1 VETTIKI
8 MLVDDHE
15 IVRQGLA
22 AVLGVVED
30 FQIIGQAGS
39 QREAVDTALR
49 CGPDIILMDV
59 RLPDG
64 SGIEA
69 CREILAKM
77 PNVRVI
83 MLTSY
88 PDDEAVF
95 ASIMAGASG
104 YLLKEVSAVGIV
116 DGIKAVAAG
125 GSLLDPGI
133 TGKVLRKLRHR
144 PTENE
149 NKFANLTDKERQI
162 LDLIA
167 QGKTNKEIASEVFLS
182 DKTVKNYV
190 SKILSK
196 LQLGRRSAAAAF
208 VTEIHAEEQKSR
220 DTLRFSQE
228 KDDG

>member
-1 VETTIKI
+1 METIIKI

-15 IVRQGLA
+15 IVRQGLC
-22 AVLGVVED
+22 AVLGVVD
-30 FQIIGQAGS
+30 NFKVVGQAGT
-39 QREAVDTALR
+39 QREAIETALK
-49 CGPDIILMDV
+49 CEPDIILMDV

-69 CREILAKM
+69 CREILETK
-77 PNVRVI
+77 PKVRII

-104 YLLKEVSAVGIV
+104 YLLKEVSTAGIV
-116 DGIKAVAAG
+116 EGIKAVAGG
-125 GSLLDPGI
+125 GSLLDPSI
-133 TGKVLRKLRHR
+133 TGKVLRKLRHH
-144 PTENE
+144 PTEDE
-149 NKFANLTDKERQI
+149 NKFANLTDRERQI

-167 QGKTNKEIASEVFLS
+167 EGKTNKEIAGEVYLS
-182 DKTVKNYV
+182 AKTVKNYV

-208 VTEIHAEEQKSR
+208 VTEIHAEEQKHPLPL
-220 DTLRFSQE
+220 TG
-228 KDDG
+228 KTDG

>member
-1 VETTIKI
+1 VETTIKV

-15 IVRQGLA
+15 IVRQGLS
-22 AVLGVVED
+22 AVLGDVDNFSIV
-30 FQIIGQAGS
+30 GQAGN
-39 QREAVDTALR
+39 QREAVDIALK
-49 CGPDIILMDV
+49 CEPDIILMDV

-69 CREILAKM
+69 CREILEKM
-77 PNVRVI
+77 PDVRVI

-104 YLLKEVSAVGIV
+104 YLLKEVSAAGIV
-116 DGIKAVAAG
+116 NGIRVVAGG

-133 TGKVLRKLRHR
+133 TGKVLQKLRHR
-144 PTENE
+144 PTEAE

-167 QGKTNKEIASEVFLS
+167 EGKTNKEIASEVFLS

-208 VTEIHAEEQKSR
+208 ITGIHADAQKNK
-220 DTLRFSQE
+220 DMHRFF
-228 KDDG
+228 KDDDDG